1 MSKTLNIL
9 RITGG
14 ESLLHKTTFKLFD
27 ELLEN
32 PRPHLELNMNSNLGM
47 THRHVEKLV
56 KKVNELKE
64 SNSIKKFKLFSSME
78 TWGSRA
84 EYLRTGLDIKTWEK
98 NQDIYVR
105 GTKSHISHMNTY
117 NILTVTSYKEF
128 LKKILEWRE
137 MYDDVIP
144 DNLGMHEQVRKI
156 RFDSP
161 YLKEPLMYDMNIL
174 PKDLF
179 TPYMDECLKFIEDNL
194 DNSDTTK
201 FDDIEYERFR
211 RLRDYFVTTT
221 YDEHRIREG
230 RIDFYH
236 WFTEYDKRRGTNF
249 LQTFPEMEDFYRLC
263 ESLATE
269 QSENI
274 IASET

>member
-14 ESLLHKTTFKLFD
+14 EPLLHKTTFKLFE
-27 ELLEN
+27 ELKAN

-56 KKVNELKE
+56 KNINELKE
-64 SNSIKKFKLFSSME
+64 LNAIKKFKLFSSME
-78 TWGSRA
+78 TWGKRA
-84 EYLRTGLDIKTWEK
+84 EYLRTGLDLDIWER

-105 GTKSHISHMNTY
+105 GVQSHISHMNTY

-128 LKKILEWRE
+128 LQKILEWRA

-144 DNLGMHEQVRKI
+144 NGLGQTNEVRKI

-161 YLKEPLMYDMNIL
+161 YLKEPLQYDMHIL
-174 PKDLF
+174 PKEDFL
-179 TPYMDECLKFIEDNL
+179 PYLDECMQFISDNL

-201 FDDIEYERFR
+201 FDDIEFERFR
-211 RLRDYFVTTT
+211 RLRDYFVDTQ
-221 YDEHRIREG
+221 YNEHRVKEG
-230 RIDFYH
+230 RIDFYN
-236 WFTEYDKRRGTNF
+236 WFTEYDRRRGTD
-249 LQTFPEMEDFYRLC
+249 LLGTFPEMEGFYNTC
-263 ESLATE
+263 KELAE
-269 QSENI
+269 QQDKDI
-274 IASET
+274 IHRG